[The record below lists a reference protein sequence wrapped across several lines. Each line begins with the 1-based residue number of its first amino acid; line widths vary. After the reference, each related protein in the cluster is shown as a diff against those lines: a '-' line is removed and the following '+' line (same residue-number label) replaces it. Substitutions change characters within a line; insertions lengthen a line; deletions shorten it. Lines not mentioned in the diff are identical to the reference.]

1 MAFLFV
7 KTLPRWR
14 LLSDHRFI
22 IWHSNFVSQET
33 AKSSAK
39 SFSLM
44 FASFYAAVVVAASG
58 CCWCCCCCFKN
69 RGITQHVLIT
79 FHVWI
84 KLGFRSVLARQ
95 VTRSALR
102 LLVQPPAQGL
112 KEPVIFNGSVWSR
125 VKWSAYHIGDSLGY
139 AEQEQR
145 IEWLLTKKLLMW
157 GLGSNEFARMKNF
170 NPQFKRSLRRRPF
183 LLHLSFTFS
192 FIMIHLMC
200 LSHSHLL
207 YCYLSLSLSVIHIFS
222 LSL

>member
-1 MAFLFV
+1 MAFIVRSSLHHLAFKFCIWRNGKVICQIFFV
-7 KTLPRWR
+7 DVCTFL
-14 LLSDHRFI
+14 
-22 IWHSNFVSQET
+22 
-33 AKSSAK
+33 
-39 SFSLM
+39 
-44 FASFYAAVVVAASG
+44 
-58 CCWCCCCCFKN
+58 CCSCYCCCCCCCCSCCFKN

-84 KLGFRSVLARQ
+84 KLCFRSVLARQ

-139 AEQEQR
+139 IEQEQWL
-145 IEWLLTKKLLMW
+145 EWLLTKKLLMW
-157 GLGSNEFARMKNF
+157 GLGSNAFARMKNF